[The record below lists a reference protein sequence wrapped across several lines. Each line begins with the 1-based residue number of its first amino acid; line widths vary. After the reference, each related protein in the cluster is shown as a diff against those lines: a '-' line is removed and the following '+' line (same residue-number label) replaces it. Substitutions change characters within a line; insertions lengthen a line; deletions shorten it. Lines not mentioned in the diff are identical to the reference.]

1 MMSKFKVNFQ
11 SFPPRRSSQSG
22 AVTLFVSVILLIAL
36 TLAVIF
42 AARVNLQ
49 EQRISANDFR
59 AKQAFNN
66 AEMGLE
72 RGWSFLAE
80 NTADVTRTS
89 AGGWAEAGG
98 AEQRWFTCNSS
109 AERTALCQQLLTN
122 TQDLSTWL
130 IYNDA
135 VTEVQPNPMTVHFL
149 TVATTGVV
157 PETLPEIKLYAQGSS
172 DDGTAQSQLQIT
184 LTSASPFAGDPPDV
198 PVVAGGNIELSGSL
212 DIQPRVYEAELGD
225 AMSGMATKALAGG
238 EITVGGSIADNPNEY
253 PDGETELQG
262 SIWDALFNIDQQE
275 LKSEIAVGNVTGEIL
290 PDCSTLSANS
300 SGIKWIEGDCDIN
313 SNGTIGQDLSGVA
326 DCDDLL
332 EEPLWIIIEGDPSND
347 KSKFNGTVQVW
358 ATIVFLSGAGELELT
373 GNPTFR
379 GSIFGEDDI
388 DFGAGNFQ
396 SEPNPLL
403 LNCPGDG
410 LSFFLVKQEGSW
422 FDTWTRL

>member
-1 MMSKFKVNFQ
+1 MSNSRLKTVY
-11 SFPPRRSSQSG
+11 SHSHQSG
-22 AVTLFVSVILLIAL
+22 AVTLFVSIVLLIAV

-42 AARVNLQ
+42 AAKVNLQ
-49 EQRISANDFR
+49 EQRISANDYR

-80 NTADVTRTS
+80 NASNVTRTS

-109 AERTALCQQLLTN
+109 DERTTLCQQFLN
-122 TQDLSTWL
+122 PAADLSQWL
-130 IYNDA
+130 VYIDA
-135 VTEVQPNPMTVHFL
+135 VTELAPTPMTVHYL
-149 TVATTGVV
+149 TEADTGVV
-157 PETLPEIKLYAQGSS
+157 PEALPEIKLYAEGSS
-172 DDGTAQSQLQIT
+172 DDGTAQSQVQIS

-225 AMSGMATKALAGG
+225 AMSGMSAKALAGG
-238 EITVGGSIADNPNEY
+238 EISIGGSLEDNPNEY

-262 SIWDALFNIDQQE
+262 NIWDSLFNIEQNE
-275 LKSEIAVGNVTGEIL
+275 LKSEIENGNITGEIL
-290 PDCSTLSANS
+290 QDCSTLSANS

-313 SNGTIGQDLSGVA
+313 SNGTIGQDLSGIS
-326 DCDDLL
+326 DCDELV
-332 EEPLWIIIEGDPSND
+332 EEPLWLIIEGDPTND

-358 ATIVFLSGAGELELT
+358 ATIVFLAGAGELELT
-373 GNPTFR
+373 GNPTFK

-422 FDTWTRL
+422 FDAWTQL